1 MRRIFPFF
9 VLMVASVCFG
19 QSRAVILVGAPGS
32 PMYQRHYD
40 DRAKRF
46 EAVLTKLG
54 TSVTV
59 VSNKP
64 ASDVLTAVQKAAGDS
79 TADEQF
85 VLVIIGHG
93 QVSDAGT
100 TLITPGAD
108 LQIAK
113 LAKAL
118 EAVKCRSQVI
128 LNFAANAG
136 DALPL
141 LAMPGRV
148 NIAGSSQQQVND
160 NDFAEFVLQELEVNS
175 KSPLLDVYNHAVEKW
190 AKWTVRQKMVGEEG
204 KTGWNVE
211 GKESAAIFKKLYDA
225 ADVPADRKFVDSPAS
240 EKADNPNPPLL
251 PEPKPVWTSRR
262 VITENPSIDDAGSKT
277 PVSALTDK
285 GFAAVAATA
294 EQPIGKVAA
303 KTVLGMP

>member
-1 MRRIFPFF
+1 MRIWPLFI
-9 VLMVASVCFG
+9 LLVANACLA
-19 QSRAVILVGAPGS
+19 QSRAVIVVGAPGS

-46 EAVLTKLG
+46 EAVLSKAG
-54 TSVTV
+54 ASVTIV
-59 VSNKP
+59 NNKP
-64 ASDVLTAVQKAAGDS
+64 AADVLAAVQKAAVES
-79 TADEQF
+79 KSDEQF
-85 VLVIIGHG
+85 ILVILGHG
-93 QVSDAGT
+93 QVSEGGT
-100 TLITPGAD
+100 TLVTPGAD

-118 EAVKCRSQVI
+118 EGVKCRSQII

-148 NIAGSSQQQVND
+148 NIAGSSAQQVND
-160 NDFAEFVLQELEVNS
+160 NDFAEFVLQELEANP

-225 ADVPADRKFVDSPAS
+225 ADVPADRKFAASPAS
-240 EKADNPNPPLL
+240 EKPDDPNPPLL
-251 PEPKPVWTSRR
+251 PEPKAEWANRR
-262 VITENPSIDDAGSKT
+262 VIAENPSIDDAGSKT
-277 PVSALTDK
+277 PVSALGEK
-285 GFAAVAATA
+285 GFAAVAPSK

-303 KTVLGMP
+303 KTVLGTP